1 MVSWWGGCLLW
12 GQGSSVSGDDGIHGA
27 PYAPWGR
34 PGCGTGE
41 GRGWPFLR
49 LGELRSGAAAGRG
62 HRKGWGR
69 RRAAVD
75 PGLFQGLGSAA
86 GGGADT
92 DPLTINAPA
101 AGLGEK
107 GSEEPARQF
116 TGARQTP

>member
-1 MVSWWGGCLLW
+1 MRRDLWFLGGEAACSGVKAPL
-12 GQGSSVSGDDGIHGA
+12 SVAMTGYTERHT
-27 PYAPWGR
+27 PP
-34 PGCGTGE
+34 GE
-41 GRGWPFLR
+41 GQAVGQERG
-49 LGELRSGAAAGRG
+49 AAGRG

-107 GSEEPARQF
+107 GSDDMALQF
-116 TGARQTP
+116 KGARQTP

>member
-1 MVSWWGGCLLW
+1 M
-12 GQGSSVSGDDGIHGA
+12 IGA
-27 PYAPWGR
+27 
-34 PGCGTGE
+34 
-41 GRGWPFLR
+41 R
-49 LGELRSGAAAGRG
+49 LVVLEAGRAAQRG
-62 HRKGWGR
+62 CCREGTPQGLGR

-107 GSEEPARQF
+107 GSDETALQF
-116 TGARQTP
+116 KGARQTP